1 VSPTSS
7 CAAVARRYGSFA
19 QFCDT
24 FSVAN
29 QARFTQPALVERCFF
44 GTAPTLGM
52 VGATWDGMT
61 GNTAAAWLSIQLAD
75 LGRFCGARDKLS
87 DEQLSQTAQMI
98 SEDFFYLKVTELM
111 LFFRWFKSGRYGKF
125 YGTIDPM
132 TITTALRQFVEHD
145 RGNAIARHESELDER
160 KKAEA
165 RHGCISYGEYIA
177 RGGKPNKALER
188 LIEDEGWKDIR

>member
-1 VSPTSS
+1 
-7 CAAVARRYGSFA
+7 
-19 QFCDT
+19 
-24 FSVAN
+24 
-29 QARFTQPALVERCFF
+29 
-44 GTAPTLGM
+44 M